1 MTLIDSYGRVHRDL
15 RVSLTD
21 RCSLRC
27 TYCMPFDFNKWL
39 PSETL
44 LKTDELVKVIKI
56 AISQGITEVRL
67 TGGEPLLRPDI
78 VEIVSRI
85 NALENP
91 PELSMTTNGVALA
104 KIAKDLANAGLR
116 RINISLDTLDWERF
130 QRMTFRDRYDD
141 VIEGI
146 SAARDAGLSP
156 IKINTVLM
164 RGINDDEALPLLKWA
179 LAENLNLRFIEQ
191 MPLDAG
197 DAWTRANLVT
207 AEEIF
212 KQLNSEYELIPVSN
226 RGSSPAE
233 EFFIN
238 GGPATVGII
247 ASVTRSFCANCDRMR
262 LTSDGQLRNCL
273 FSNTETDLRSILRDG
288 RLTEA
293 EKLDDI
299 AKAFGISVKAKL
311 PGHGINNPDF
321 VKPVRPMSAIGGQ
334 PPANCGS
341 TSTTSL
347 SINRRSSA
355 SQDSPFNRQE
365 QVGSSLANSGFLDFR
380 SATNEAMEFA
390 EILSVAL
397 LAAALAAAQRFT

>member
-1 MTLIDSYGRVHRDL
+1 MSLIDSFGRVHRDL

-27 TYCMPFDFNKWL
+27 TYCMPFNFDKWL
-39 PSETL
+39 PTETL
-44 LKTDELVKVIKI
+44 LTATELIKVIEI
-56 AISQGITEVRL
+56 AVSQGVTEVRL

-85 NALENP
+85 NALDSA

-104 KIAKDLANAGLR
+104 KFAAQLADAGLR

-130 QRMTFRDRYDD
+130 KRLTFRDRYDD

-146 SAARDAGLSP
+146 LAARKAGLAP

-197 DAWTRANLVT
+197 DAWTRSNLIT
-207 AEEIF
+207 ADEIF
-212 KQLNSEYELIPVSN
+212 NQLNKEFELTPVSD

-233 EFFIN
+233 EFYIN

-247 ASVTRSFCANCDRMR
+247 GSVTRSFCANCDRLR

-273 FSNTETDLRSILRDG
+273 FSNEETDLRSILRNG
-288 RLTEA
+288 RLSES
-293 EKLDDI
+293 EKREDI
-299 AKAFGISVKAKL
+299 VKAFGLSVKAKL

-321 VKPVRPMSAIGGQ
+321 VKPVRPMSAIGG
-334 PPANCGS
+334 
-341 TSTTSL
+341 
-347 SINRRSSA
+347 
-355 SQDSPFNRQE
+355 
-365 QVGSSLANSGFLDFR
+365 
-380 SATNEAMEFA
+380 
-390 EILSVAL
+390 
-397 LAAALAAAQRFT
+397 

>member
-1 MTLIDSYGRVHRDL
+1 MKLIDSYGRIHRDL

-27 TYCMPFDFNKWL
+27 TYCMPFNFDKWL
-39 PSETL
+39 PNETL
-44 LKTDELVKVIKI
+44 LTATEIVKVIEI
-56 AISQGITEVRL
+56 AVSQGIKEVRL

-85 NALENP
+85 NSLETV

-104 KIAKDLANAGLR
+104 KFANDLAKAGLK

-130 QRMTFRDRYDD
+130 KRLTFRDRYDD

-146 SAARDAGLSP
+146 AAAKSAGLAP

-164 RGINDDEALPLLKWA
+164 RDINGDEALPLLKWA
-179 LAENLNLRFIEQ
+179 LKENLNLRFIEQ

-197 DAWTRANLVT
+197 DAWTRSNLIT
-207 AEEIF
+207 ADEIYS
-212 KQLNSEYELIPVSN
+212 QLSSEFDLTPVAE

-233 EFFIN
+233 EFYVN

-247 ASVTRSFCANCDRMR
+247 GSVTRSFCANCDRLR

-273 FSNTETDLRSILRDG
+273 FSNEETDLRSILRN
-288 RLTEA
+288 RNLTDS
-293 EKLDDI
+293 EKLEDI
-299 AKAFGISVKAKL
+299 VKAFGLSVKAKL

-321 VKPVRPMSAIGGQ
+321 VKPIRPMSAIGG
-334 PPANCGS
+334 
-341 TSTTSL
+341 
-347 SINRRSSA
+347 
-355 SQDSPFNRQE
+355 
-365 QVGSSLANSGFLDFR
+365 
-380 SATNEAMEFA
+380 
-390 EILSVAL
+390 
-397 LAAALAAAQRFT
+397 

>member
-1 MTLIDSYGRVHRDL
+1 MSLIDSFGRVHRNL

-27 TYCMPFDFNKWL
+27 TYCMPFNFDKWL
-39 PSETL
+39 PTESL
-44 LKTDELVKVIKI
+44 LTANELVNVIDI
-56 AISQGITEVRL
+56 AVSQGVSEVRL

-85 NALENP
+85 NSLEKA

-104 KIAKDLANAGLR
+104 KVAKALAEAGLR

-130 QRMTFRDRYDD
+130 KRLTFRDRYDD

-146 SAARDAGLSP
+146 AAARIAGLAP

-179 LAENLNLRFIEQ
+179 LSENLNLRFIEQ

-197 DAWTRANLVT
+197 DAWTRKNLIT
-207 AEEIF
+207 ADEIF
-212 KQLNSEYELIPVSN
+212 QQLNSEFELTPVLD

-233 EFFIN
+233 EFYIN

-247 ASVTRSFCANCDRMR
+247 GSVTRSFCANCDRLR

-273 FSNTETDLRSILRDG
+273 FSIEETDLRSILRNG
-288 RLTEA
+288 RMSDA
-293 EKLDDI
+293 EKRQDI
-299 AKAFGISVKAKL
+299 VKAFGLSVKAKL

-321 VKPVRPMSAIGGQ
+321 VKPVRPMSAIGG
-334 PPANCGS
+334 
-341 TSTTSL
+341 
-347 SINRRSSA
+347 
-355 SQDSPFNRQE
+355 
-365 QVGSSLANSGFLDFR
+365 
-380 SATNEAMEFA
+380 
-390 EILSVAL
+390 
-397 LAAALAAAQRFT
+397 

>member
-1 MTLIDSYGRVHRDL
+1 MKLIDSYGRIHRDL

-27 TYCMPFDFNKWL
+27 TYCMPFNFDKWL
-39 PSETL
+39 PNETL
-44 LKTDELVKVIKI
+44 LTAPEIVKVIEI
-56 AISQGITEVRL
+56 AVSQGIKEVRL

-85 NALENP
+85 NSLETV

-104 KIAKDLANAGLR
+104 KVANDLAKAGLK

-130 QRMTFRDRYDD
+130 KRLTFRDRYDD

-146 SAARDAGLSP
+146 AAAKSAGLAP

-164 RGINDDEALPLLKWA
+164 RDINGDEALPLLKWA
-179 LAENLNLRFIEQ
+179 LNENLNLRFIEQ

-197 DAWTRANLVT
+197 DAWTRSNLIT
-207 AEEIF
+207 ADEIYS
-212 KQLNSEYELIPVSN
+212 QLSSEFDLTPVAE

-233 EFFIN
+233 EFYVN

-247 ASVTRSFCANCDRMR
+247 GSVTRSFCANCDRLR

-273 FSNTETDLRSILRDG
+273 FSNEETDLRSILRN
-288 RLTEA
+288 RNLTEH
-293 EKLDDI
+293 EKLEDI
-299 AKAFGISVKAKL
+299 VKAFGLSVKAKL

-321 VKPVRPMSAIGGQ
+321 VKPVRPMSAIGG
-334 PPANCGS
+334 
-341 TSTTSL
+341 
-347 SINRRSSA
+347 
-355 SQDSPFNRQE
+355 
-365 QVGSSLANSGFLDFR
+365 
-380 SATNEAMEFA
+380 
-390 EILSVAL
+390 
-397 LAAALAAAQRFT
+397 